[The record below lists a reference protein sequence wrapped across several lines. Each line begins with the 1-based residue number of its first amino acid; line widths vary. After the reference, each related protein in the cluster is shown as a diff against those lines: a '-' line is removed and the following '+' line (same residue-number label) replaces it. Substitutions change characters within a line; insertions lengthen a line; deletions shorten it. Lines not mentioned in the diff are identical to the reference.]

1 MQPAGGVG
9 TWLVAFMIAAFLF
22 PLFLFFGG
30 DRSIESSP
38 ENDSPDETKAS
49 TTQVM
54 TPPPSKAESDPV
66 ALDTISSPEAKLSS
80 TRNPTKVSSN
90 SETTSNDYN
99 MSSSSNPNNNDNNW
113 RCACEGGFL
122 PPGLLQTFGGAEA
135 VLRMSSGQCY
145 HKQT

>member
-30 DRSIESSP
+30 GRSIEKSP
-38 ENDSPDETKAS
+38 ENGSDEAKAS

-54 TPPPSKAESDPV
+54 TPPPSTAESDPV
-66 ALDTISSPEAKLSS
+66 ALDTISLPEAKVSS
-80 TRNPTKVSSN
+80 PSLTKVSSN

-99 MSSSSNPNNNDNNW
+99 MSSSNPNNNENENNW

-122 PPGLLQTFGGAEA
+122 PPGLLKTFGGAEA